1 MKKNDVK
8 WHTFNCHV
16 WIWGIFPWAAGEME
30 FCPTGVGLRA
40 SCGPAQQNQCK
51 PPQNLGGCRA
61 KPFLDRCHEQGGG
74 SSWEQGVFCCS
85 GSDRMHRRAG
95 VNGFHSGGSGLLCV
109 LRLRLL
115 SCCSTFTLTRQS
127 VSIAA
132 ERVVYAALSNIHGV
146 MGCAEDPGIIGE
158 MSGSE
163 LAVCLSG

>member
-1 MKKNDVK
+1 MGN
-8 WHTFNCHV
+8 FPMGS
-16 WIWGIFPWAAGEME
+16 WGNGVLPNRFWAQSIMRTSSAESM
-30 FCPTGVGLRA
+30 
-40 SCGPAQQNQCK
+40 Q

-115 SCCSTFTLTRQS
+115 SYCSTLILTRQS
-127 VSIAA
+127 VSITA

>member
-61 KPFLDRCHEQGGG
+61 KPFLDRCHEQGRG

-115 SCCSTFTLTRQS
+115 SCCSTFTLRRQS